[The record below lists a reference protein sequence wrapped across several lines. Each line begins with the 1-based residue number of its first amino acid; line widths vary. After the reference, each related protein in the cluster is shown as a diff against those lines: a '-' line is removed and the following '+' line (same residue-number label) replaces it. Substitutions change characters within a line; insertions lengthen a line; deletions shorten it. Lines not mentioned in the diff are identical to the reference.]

1 MRKLIAALAIAGLTV
16 GLAQAQTEI
25 GRLFFQ
31 DKADYMA
38 NNGGAD
44 LDSELGA
51 RGTPDVLTYANPD
64 GTAASARYYLFWES
78 HLANMK
84 MNSIDIDIRAVG
96 AGNISAW
103 NIYNTNISIQT
114 RWNGIGNKTGG
125 AAVSEI
131 TQIAM
136 INVTQFG
143 VQNNA
148 TANTQDPH
156 YNRNVEDGGSV
167 RGTTLLGWVD
177 VARTGASVE
186 LFIDVGPAL
195 IARSGGN
202 PNDRVFFGFGDASVQ
217 VSPANN
223 TSTAF
228 DARLTPEPASLA
240 LLGLGAL
247 ALRRRR

>member
-1 MRKLIAALAIAGLTV
+1 MRKFIVALAIAGLTA
-16 GLAQAQTEI
+16 GIAQAQTEI
-25 GRLFFQ
+25 GRLFFE
-31 DKADYMA
+31 DKVTYGA

-51 RGTPDVLTYANPD
+51 RGTPDVLSFGNPVNTT
-64 GTAASARYYLFWES
+64 GAARFYLFWES
-78 HLANMK
+78 HLASMK
-84 MNSIDIDIRAVG
+84 MNSIDIDVRAVG
-96 AGNISAW
+96 AGSISAW

-125 AAVSEI
+125 ASVSEI

-177 VARTGASVE
+177 VVGTNVE

-195 IARSGGN
+195 IARSGGT
-202 PNDRVFFGFGDASVQ
+202 PQDRVFFGFGDASVQ

-228 DARLTPEPASLA
+228 DAKVTPEPASLA